1 MDNKE
6 NRDRYLWHDIR
17 AEGEKKEKNQDRVYY
32 RHNRPFE
39 SMGEQNVLDQSLAYD
54 ESIDE
59 SRDFIDRLNFLD
71 IVENEDLF
79 SALKKLKKIDIDI
92 IVLRYRNGFS
102 FKDIAVRLNMAYD
115 TVKKRHIRVLAKL
128 REYMDK

>member
-79 SALKKLKKIDIDI
+79 SALKKLKRIDIEI